1 MLRQEATI
9 VTQYYSLGGSHLK
22 LLLVLQVLGPHSVAE
37 VVLIVL
43 EGLVHVDDYAT
54 VVLGTWSKTLF
65 VHSGKHALHRVR

>member
-1 MLRQEATI
+1 M
-9 VTQYYSLGGSHLK
+9 TQYYSLDGSHLK

-54 VVLGTWSKTLF
+54 VVLRTRSKTLF
-65 VHSGKHALHRVR
+65 VHSGKHALHSEVRCLD